1 MRVVFINSIFPNAVE
16 PNKGSFILKNLQH
29 YPLDIDLEVIAPVPP
44 FLAWRRRKQAVIPLW
59 RFEEH
64 NGRRYRVWH
73 PRFILLPRNIL
84 RSNVPLFEYLS
95 ILPLLWLLHRQ
106 RKIDCLHANFGLPDG
121 IATRMLSEKLGIPY
135 LITEHQGVIADLL
148 AEPSL
153 KNMLVPAY
161 NHAHRVI
168 AVSDSTA
175 NSLSQSGVSRDKVS
189 VIPNGINPELF
200 RHSERAG
207 LMRRLLFV
215 GNLVENKGVQI
226 LLQTLA
232 LLNDTDLYLSIVGDG
247 VFRPELERLTST
259 LGLDDQVSF
268 IGEVAPAKLAQLYR
282 QHDALAH
289 PSFIESFGL
298 VVVEAMACGLPV
310 LATRNG
316 GSEHIVTEKTGI
328 LVEPRDVN
336 ALAEGIRQLR
346 LRSWDSRLI
355 SDYAHRH
362 YDIREV
368 VARTIELYPKAEY
381 KGSICH
387 LSSVHIR
394 SDVRVFYKQCVGLA
408 KAGYKVHLVVAD
420 GQGDARQLSVL
431 IHDLGLP
438 VGRLQRMLTA
448 PFKVLLKAISL
459 KADIYQIHDPELIP
473 IALLLKL
480 ISGKPVIYDIH
491 ECYPE
496 MFLHK
501 EYLSVWQGKLI
512 SAIIR
517 YVEKLAVSCFDA
529 SIAATEHIAE
539 QFRKVPVLHNYPLLS
554 EWQDVPHDPTR
565 FQSRNI
571 CYLGSITRERGI
583 TQLIEALE
591 HVDCILHLAGSYE
604 PKEYRDELV
613 TLPGFKKVIE
623 YGYINR
629 AQATELLAKCAIGV
643 VFFDRSP
650 NHLHSLSTKMFEYMA
665 AGLPIL
671 VSDLPANVNLLDRA
685 GCGKYLDP
693 SKPENIANAI
703 EALLAEPEQLI
714 EMGAKGKS
722 LISSELSWEA
732 EESIYHTLNK
742 ALLKLEQ
749 E

>member
-1 MRVVFINSIFPNAVE
+1 MRVVFINSIYPNPVE
-16 PNKGSFILKNLQH
+16 PNKGSFILKNLLE
-29 YPLDIDLEVIAPVPP
+29 YPAVIDLEVIAPVPP
-44 FLAWRRRKQAVIPLW
+44 FLALRRGKQARIPLW
-59 RFEEH
+59 RYVEH
-64 NGRRYRVWH
+64 EGRRMRVWH

-121 IATRMLSEKLGIPY
+121 VATQKLSIKLGIPY
-135 LITEHQGVIADLL
+135 LITEHQGVIAGML
-148 AEPSL
+148 AEPNL
-153 KNMLVPAY
+153 RKMLIPAY
-161 NHAHRVI
+161 NQARRVI
-168 AVSDSTA
+168 AVSETTA
-175 NSLSQSGVSRDKVS
+175 QSLIESGVSQGKVT
-189 VIPNGINPELF
+189 VIPNGINPDLF
-200 RHSERAG
+200 RHHEPSG
-207 LMRRLLFV
+207 SIRRLLFV
-215 GNLVENKGVQI
+215 GNLVEDKGVQI
-226 LLQTLA
+226 LLEALA
-232 LLNDTDLYLSIVGDG
+232 LINDPDLCLSIVGDG
-247 VFRPELERLTST
+247 AFRTELERLTST
-259 LGLDDQVSF
+259 FGIADKVSF
-268 IGEVAPAKLAQLYR
+268 LGELAPDKLVNLYHE
-282 QHDALAH
+282 HDALVH
-289 PSFIESFGL
+289 PSFIESFGI

-316 GSEHIVTEKTGI
+316 GSEHIVTDKTGI

-336 ALAEGIRQLR
+336 AMAEGIRQLR

-355 SDYAHRH
+355 SEYAHRH

-368 VARTIELYPKAEY
+368 VASTIELYPQAED

-431 IHDLGLP
+431 IHDLGLS

-473 IALLLKL
+473 IAMLLKL

-501 EYLSVWQGKLI
+501 EYLSVLQGKLI

-554 EWQDVPHDPTR
+554 EWQDVSNDPTR

-583 TQLIEALE
+583 TQLIKALE

-671 VSDLPANVNLLDRA
+671 VSDLPANVKLLDRA

-703 EALLAEPEQLI
+703 EALLAEPEQLN

-732 EESIYHTLNK
+732 EESNYHTLIK